1 MATIRK
7 RGNRYHV
14 QIRRR
19 GQSITRTFDRLATAK
34 SWIPKIEGDIERH
47 LYIESSGSERT
58 TLLELF
64 ERYERQVLPSHKG
77 HRVERYRLGTLKRR
91 LGSIKLIH
99 LTSKEIASYRDIR
112 LQEVSPASLKRELT
126 ILSQVLTIASKD
138 WGISIPQNPVKMIS
152 LPKADQ
158 ARTRRLETG
167 EKERLLQK
175 ANPELHRIIVVA
187 LETGMRR
194 GEILNIKKSH
204 IDLQKSILFIPSTKT
219 DIPRTIPLSSEAIA
233 SLREQYKASQEESR
247 GVISLHECPLFTY
260 SLRGLSGAFLRLCRK
275 LNIENLHFHDLRHE
289 ATSRLFEKGL
299 NPVEV
304 ATITG
309 HKDTRMLMRYT
320 HLRAED
326 LGHPKVA
333 T

>member
-34 SWIPKIEGDIERH
+34 SWIPKIEGDIERQ
-47 LYIESSGSERT
+47 LYVDTSGTERT
-58 TLLELF
+58 TVLELLQ
-64 ERYERQVLPSHKG
+64 RYQRQISPSHKG
-77 HRVERYRLGTLKRR
+77 QQVEAYRLRTLKKH
-91 LGSIKLIH
+91 LGALRLIH
-99 LTSKEIASYRDIR
+99 LTNKEIASYRDDR
-112 LQEVSPASLKRELT
+112 LKEISPSSLKRELT
-126 ILSQVLTIASKD
+126 ILSRVLTIASRD

-152 LPKADQ
+152 LPKADK
-158 ARTRRLETG
+158 ARTRRLEAG
-167 EKERLLQK
+167 EKERLLQST
-175 ANPELHRIIVVA
+175 NLELHRIIVLA

-194 GEILNIKKSH
+194 GEILSIKKSH
-204 IDLQKSILFIPSTKT
+204 IDFNKSVLFIPSTKT
-219 DIPRTIPLSSEAIA
+219 DTPRTIPLSSAA
-233 SLREQYKASQEESR
+233 VTSLRGQLRASQEESG
-247 GVISLHECPLFTY
+247 GVIPLHECPLFTY
-260 SLRGLSGAFLRLCRK
+260 SLRGLSGAFLRLCRR
-275 LNIENLHFHDLRHE
+275 LNIDNLHFHDLRHE

-309 HKDTRMLMRYT
+309 HKDTKMLMRYT

-326 LGHPKVA
+326 LVERL
-333 T
+333 

>member
-34 SWIPKIEGDIERH
+34 SWIPKIEGDIERQ
-47 LYIESSGSERT
+47 LYVDTSGTERT
-58 TLLELF
+58 TVLELLQ
-64 ERYERQVLPSHKG
+64 RYERQISPSHKG
-77 HRVERYRLGTLKRR
+77 QQVEAYRLRTLKKH
-91 LGSIKLIH
+91 LGALRLIH
-99 LTSKEIASYRDIR
+99 LTNKEIASYRDDR
-112 LQEVSPASLKRELT
+112 LKEVSPSSLKRELT
-126 ILSQVLTIASKD
+126 ILSRVLTIASRD

-152 LPKADQ
+152 LPKADK
-158 ARTRRLETG
+158 ARTRRLEAG
-167 EKERLLQK
+167 EKERLLQST
-175 ANPELHRIIVVA
+175 NLELHRIIVLA

-194 GEILNIKKSH
+194 GEILSIKKSH
-204 IDLQKSILFIPSTKT
+204 IDFNKSVLFIPSTKT
-219 DIPRTIPLSSEAIA
+219 DTPRTIPLSSAA
-233 SLREQYKASQEESR
+233 VTSLRGQLRASQEESG
-247 GVISLHECPLFTY
+247 GVIPLHECPLFTY
-260 SLRGLSGAFLRLCRK
+260 SLRGLSGAFLRLCRR
-275 LNIENLHFHDLRHE
+275 LNIDNLHFHDLRHE

-309 HKDTRMLMRYT
+309 HKDTKMLMRYT

-326 LGHPKVA
+326 LVGRLG
-333 T
+333 

>member
-34 SWIPKIEGDIERH
+34 SWIPKIEGDIERQ
-47 LYIESSGSERT
+47 LYVDTSGTERT
-58 TLLELF
+58 TVLELLQ
-64 ERYERQVLPSHKG
+64 RYQRQISPSHKG
-77 HRVERYRLGTLKRR
+77 QQVEAYRLRTLKKH
-91 LGSIKLIH
+91 LGALRLIH
-99 LTSKEIASYRDIR
+99 LTNKEIASYRDDR
-112 LQEVSPASLKRELT
+112 LKEISPSSLKRELT
-126 ILSQVLTIASKD
+126 ILSRVLTIASRD

-152 LPKADQ
+152 LPKADK
-158 ARTRRLETG
+158 ARTRRLEAG
-167 EKERLLQK
+167 EKERLLQST
-175 ANPELHRIIVVA
+175 NLELHRIIVLA

-194 GEILNIKKSH
+194 GEILSIKKSH
-204 IDLQKSILFIPSTKT
+204 IDFNKSVLFIPSTKT
-219 DIPRTIPLSSEAIA
+219 DTPRTIPLSSAA
-233 SLREQYKASQEESR
+233 VTSLRGQLRASQEESG
-247 GVISLHECPLFTY
+247 GVIPLHECPLFTY
-260 SLRGLSGAFLRLCRK
+260 SLRGLSGAFLRLCRR
-275 LNIENLHFHDLRHE
+275 LNIDNLHFHDLRHE

-309 HKDTRMLMRYT
+309 HKDTKMLMRYT

-326 LGHPKVA
+326 LVGRLG
-333 T
+333 

>member
-19 GQSITRTFDRLATAK
+19 GQSITKTFDRLATAK

-47 LYIESSGSERT
+47 LYIENSGLERT
-58 TLLELF
+58 ILLELF

-77 HRVERYRLGTLKRR
+77 QQVERYRLGTLKRR
-91 LGSIKLIH
+91 LGSIRLIH

-112 LQEVSPASLKRELT
+112 HKEVSPSSLKRELT
-126 ILSQVLTIASKD
+126 ILSRVLTIASKD

-152 LPKADQ
+152 LPKADK
-158 ARTRRLETG
+158 ARTRRLEAG
-167 EKERLLQK
+167 EKERLLQS
-175 ANPELHRIIVVA
+175 ANPELHRIITVA
-187 LETGMRR
+187 LETAMRR
-194 GEILNIKKSH
+194 GEILSVKKSH
-204 IDLQKSILFIPSTKT
+204 IDFNKSVLFIPSTKT
-219 DIPRTIPLSSEAIA
+219 DTPRSIPLSSAA
-233 SLREQYKASQEESR
+233 LTSLRGQLRTSQSVSG
-247 GVISLHECPLFTY
+247 GVIPLHEAPLFTY
-260 SLRGLSGAFLRLCRK
+260 SLRGLSGAFLRLCRR
-275 LNIENLHFHDLRHE
+275 LNINNLHFHDLRHE

-326 LGHPKVA
+326 LVGRLG
-333 T
+333 